1 MLATRCG
8 DEQEPGAGKPAD
20 GPTTSAT
27 AGAAK
32 VARAAR
38 LAREEAAAIA
48 RLPALDAAPL
58 AAEFANAVQ
67 ALENEDSQKRFARI
81 GDDWLPK
88 HAARGWR
95 EWNVAP
101 AGPPGTL
108 PAAFDRARE
117 DDPFAAIV
125 DLETQLAAAGV
136 HLLLVPVPSRL
147 QLEPELVL
155 PALTEAGAPVARVA
169 ATTHFLAA
177 LAKAGVES
185 VDLAPPFMEQRRD
198 PDPRRQRLYLRGNNH
213 WTPRAAEL
221 AAKVVATRLAEMECY
236 SSGRF
241 REDVDFDVARRLG
254 QCRGEGVGQAEGAPP
269 EAVGVNAIEW
279 RAAAPTAE
287 LARTSPILLLGDSFA
302 GMHKELHAS
311 FVDQLVRFTGWPI
324 DVIAPQGGAELACR
338 EALSRRDTPLA
349 GKQVVIWLLPEPL
362 LAPSGVWRKVAVGG
376 Q

>member
-1 MLATRCG
+1 MLALSARCG
-8 DEQEPGAGKPAD
+8 DEPPRLTQ
-20 GPTTSAT
+20 
-27 AGAAK
+27 

-38 LAREEAAAIA
+38 LAREESAALTRGA
-48 RLPALDAAPL
+48 ALDAAPL
-58 AAEFANAVQ
+58 ATEFAKAVQ
-67 ALENEDSQKRFARI
+67 ALENEDSTRRFVRL

-101 AGPPGTL
+101 TEPAGAL
-108 PAAFDRARE
+108 PAALDRARE
-117 DDPFAAIV
+117 GDPFAVIV
-125 DLETQLAAAGV
+125 DLEAQFAAAGV

-155 PALTEAGAPVARVA
+155 PALVESGAPVARVA

-185 VDLAPPFMEQRRD
+185 VDLAQPFMERRTD

-221 AAKVVATRLAEMECY
+221 AAKVVATRLAEMEWY
-236 SSGRF
+236 SPGRF
-241 REDVDFDVARRLG
+241 REDVDFEVARRLG

-279 RAAAPTAE
+279 RTAAPTAE

-324 DVIAPQGGAELACR
+324 DAIAPQGGAELACR
-338 EALSRRDTPLA
+338 EALSRRDAPLE
-349 GKQVVIWLLPEPL
+349 GKKVVIWLLPEPL
-362 LAPSGVWRKVAVGG
+362 LAPSGVWRKVAVSGS
-376 Q
+376 